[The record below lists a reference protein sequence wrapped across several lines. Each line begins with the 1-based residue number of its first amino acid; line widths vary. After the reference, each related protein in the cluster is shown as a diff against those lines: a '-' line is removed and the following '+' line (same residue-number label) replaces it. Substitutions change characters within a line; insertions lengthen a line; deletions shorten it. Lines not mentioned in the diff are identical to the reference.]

1 MVDYL
6 IVMIK
11 ALFQKVNTS
20 LEIGTEDMRG
30 AYRQI
35 PLMDSQTAI
44 SITAIYNPHIGKVQL
59 YEMYGQP
66 FGAGHSV
73 PNFYRVAEWACR
85 LVVRGF
91 KLMLDHFFDDYY
103 YVERPGCSKVGMFC
117 LQQAFSLMGLELD
130 DEKSQPPAEE
140 TFQQPF
146 LIAGFLVSIKGG
158 LNTVLAPLIGGRV
171 DRGGQLDLWL
181 LVCVALPCA
190 PFAAMLLTSRCS
202 KETQV
207 LAFSF
212 VDTILGLSGPA
223 MCLCFTL
230 VPQRTAKL
238 TEGYALLNFALSSGL
253 GLGAALGVLLGFGAA
268 SGAAG
273 LAAGAAAV
281 AAAWPGAAR
290 EAQGAAGAVENGA
303 GEVLKMLK
311 ENETLRLLSVVVFLD
326 FLAEQM
332 LVYLKTRFHFTAVY
346 LACELLL
353 VGLSASFSLL
363 FVVPKLQKSMGDLA
377 LMRLGMVANTISVA
391 LFGVVW
397 QPWQVFLPPLG
408 CILAFAVFPTAN
420 SLAQTAAPS
429 AAATAQGLI
438 SGARTLAE
446 GVSPVLFGGLFQL
459 AQRSSYPGWPFLVAG
474 FCVALGTAVSY
485 YMPGP
490 DVGDLLLGGR
500 HLVQLTPWGR
510 AKRHGDRIG
519 WPPWNRQTARREAP
533 ASAAQPRLSQV
544 VQNLMERGK
553 KYPS

>member
-1 MVDYL
+1 MAVLSELRREAL
-6 IVMIK
+6 IL
-11 ALFQKVNTS
+11 ALLGILLGLPVTQ
-20 LEIGTEDMRG
+20 L
-30 AYRQI
+30 
-35 PLMDSQTAI
+35 SQ
-44 SITAIYNPHIGKVQL
+44 
-59 YEMYGQP
+59 
-66 FGAGHSV
+66 
-73 PNFYRVAEWACR
+73 
-85 LVVRGF
+85 
-91 KLMLDHFFDDYY
+91 
-103 YVERPGCSKVGMFC
+103 
-117 LQQAFSLMGLELD
+117 LQQ
-130 DEKSQPPAEE
+130 E

-146 LIAGFLVSIKGG
+146 LVAGFLVSIKGG
-158 LNTVLAPLIGGRV
+158 LNTALAPLIGGRV
-171 DRGGQLDLWL
+171 DRGGHLDLWL
-181 LVCVALPCA
+181 LISVALPMA

-212 VDTILGLSGPA
+212 VDTLLGLSGPA

-253 GLGAALGVLLGFGAA
+253 GLGAALGALLGFGAA
-268 SGAAG
+268 GGAAG

-281 AAAWPGAAR
+281 AAAWPAAAR
-290 EAQGAAGAVENGA
+290 EARGAPDTAGAENG
-303 GEVLKMLK
+303 GEVMKILK

-332 LVYLKTRFHFTAVY
+332 LVSLLLLYLESRFHFTAVY

-391 LFGVVW
+391 FFGIVW

-420 SLAQTAAPS
+420 SLASASAAPTQ
-429 AAATAQGLI
+429 AATAQGLI

-446 GVSPVLFGGLFQL
+446 GVSPVLFGGLFQV

-474 FCVALGTAVSY
+474 LCVALGTAVSY

-490 DVGDLLLGGR
+490 DAGDLLLGGR
-500 HLVQLTPWGR
+500 NLVQLSPWGR
-510 AKRHGDRIG
+510 AKRHADRIG
-519 WPPWNRQTARREAP
+519 WPPWNRQR
-533 ASAAQPRLSQV
+533 RLSQV
-544 VQNLMERGK
+544 VKRLLERGK
-553 KYPS
+553 RYPS